1 MKIMKNDSN
10 NSNNSNNKCM
20 FELRFNRAQLLPANS
35 LKIKPAN
42 SFEASYEDN
51 LDLMCV
57 FCVTLFNLFSVRLPC
72 LCPHR

>member
-1 MKIMKNDSN
+1 MKIMKND
-10 NSNNSNNKCM
+10 SNNSNNKCM

-42 SFEASYEDN
+42 SLEASYEDD

-57 FCVTLFNLFSVRLPC
+57 FCFTLFNLFSVRLPC
-72 LCPHR
+72 LCSHR

>member
-10 NSNNSNNKCM
+10 NTCM

-57 FCVTLFNLFSVRLPC
+57 F
-72 LCPHR
+72 

>member
-1 MKIMKNDSN
+1 MKVMKNDN
-10 NSNNSNNKCM
+10 NNSNNKCM

-57 FCVTLFNLFSVRLPC
+57 FCFTLFNLFSVRLPC

>member
-1 MKIMKNDSN
+1 MKND
-10 NSNNSNNKCM
+10 SNNSNNKCM

-51 LDLMCV
+51 LDLMCG
-57 FCVTLFNLFSVRLPC
+57 FLFYSF
-72 LCPHR
+72 

>member
-1 MKIMKNDSN
+1 MKIMKND
-10 NSNNSNNKCM
+10 SNNSNNKCM

-51 LDLMCV
+51 LDLMCG
-57 FCVTLFNLFSVRLPC
+57 FLFYSF
-72 LCPHR
+72 